1 MSYFL
6 RIILIIVW
14 LYPSLSNAQAHI
26 RSFADWSGP
35 IPQKHGLKGRV
46 KTITQVQSPITYKKT
61 DWLDGH
67 SGQNYSK
74 EYTKQGLLQKQVSRN
89 DFNEPDEATYY
100 EYTSPGKIRTIRSES
115 LDPNPLWGR
124 TEGQI
129 DYGFDPVKK
138 VYIVWD
144 KRIIMG
150 EPLNKRVET
159 FVDSSNRFAIQRE
172 YRQDT
177 LLLQEKRYQWDTHG
191 YITEFASR
199 FNNHVDIRSKPRETD
214 FDSFLQNELAITLSE
229 SEKKM
234 MQKSLDSLANAQDS
248 LQKMLPKW
256 SCDTVRNL
264 NQYNKPGRLTESKSY
279 SHNQI
284 THTVSFAYHARATRV
299 VHQSYDQTGKLI
311 SETISLQHPVRG
323 YILSDSSRSRN
334 GEKWESRTF
343 NDKDVPRPTYHY
355 RYDAH
360 GNWIEQRL
368 VDATGKQTRS
378 TLIRTIDYYP

>member
-6 RIILIIVW
+6 RMILLIVW

-26 RSFADWSGP
+26 RSFKDWSGP
-35 IPQKHGLKGRV
+35 IPQKHGLKGHV
-46 KTITQVQSPITYKKT
+46 KAITQAQSPVTHKKT
-61 DWLDGH
+61 DWLDGY
-67 SGQNYSK
+67 SGQNYSE
-74 EYTKQGLLQKQVSRN
+74 EYTKQGFLRKQVSR
-89 DFNEPDEATYY
+89 DDHNEPDVATYY
-100 EYTSPGKIRTIRSES
+100 EYTSQGHIRAIRSES
-115 LDPNPLWGR
+115 LALNPLWGR

-129 DYGFDPVKK
+129 DHEFDPVKK

-150 EPLNKRVET
+150 EPVNRRVET
-159 FVDSSNRFAIQRE
+159 FIDSSNRFVIQRE
-172 YRQDT
+172 YRHDT

-191 YITEFASR
+191 YITESASR

-214 FDSFLQNELAITLSE
+214 FNSFLQNELVITLSE

-264 NQYNKPGRLTESKSY
+264 NQYDKSGRLIESKSY

-284 THTVSFAYHARATRV
+284 TQTVSFSYHSKDTRV

-323 YILSDSSRSRN
+323 YSLSDSSRFRN
-334 GEKWESRTF
+334 GEKWEVRTY
-343 NDKDVPRPTYHY
+343 NYKDVPRPTYRY

-368 VDATGKQTRS
+368 VDATGKQIRS
-378 TLIRTIDYYP
+378 TLVRTIDYYP